1 MYNFVE
7 IYKHHNNKFG
17 IMIVFETKTD
27 FAAKTDLVKDVTK
40 FICTLACG
48 YRCETIRDILA
59 IESSPRG
66 SVKEILSKTSEEL
79 GEPFEIIEVHT
90 VYL

>member
-1 MYNFVE
+1 
-7 IYKHHNNKFG
+7 
-17 IMIVFETKTD
+17 MIVFETKTD
-27 FAAKTDLVKDVTK
+27 FAAKTELVQDVTK

-48 YRCETIRDILA
+48 YKCETIRDILA

-66 SVKEILSKTSEEL
+66 SIKEILSKTSKEL
-79 GEPFEIIEVHT
+79 GEPFEIVEVHS